1 MAKIASEEKQNIE
14 YKESWRDEYLK
25 WICGFAN
32 AQGGRIYIGVDDN
45 HEVVGVSDSKRL
57 MEDIPNKIV
66 TTLGIVA
73 EVNLHEAEGLEY
85 IEIVVNPSN
94 VPIAFK
100 GQYHYR
106 SGSTK
111 QELKGVA
118 LQQFLLKKMGLSW
131 DDMPVPYATIDD
143 IDRSAID
150 YFLRRSIASE
160 RMDEEEQNA
169 STEDVLRNLDLIT
182 PDGELKSAA
191 ILLFGKHVHKFF
203 PAAEFKIGRFHNDES
218 DLIIQDVVDCNL
230 IQMAGKVMDLLRSR
244 YLVSPIRYEGLQRIE
259 ELEIPQKALRELIYN
274 AIVHKLYSG
283 PAILMRVFDKSVE
296 LWNYG
301 LLPEELTPADLMKKH
316 ASYPRNRNIA
326 SVFYK
331 AGFIESWGRG
341 YKKIREEFEKAGHP
355 VPAVEESGGGV
366 LVTIK
371 RKTIEDII
379 ASREENGAVNGGL
392 NVGKYVGNENDINNC
407 ESDYIKDCG
416 KTNVGVNVGVN
427 DENVGVNVGVNDK
440 SGIVNNMEI
449 MNFSKRQLII
459 KEIINQNPMITAK
472 QMSETLS
479 VTKRTI
485 ERDLSILQKAGV
497 IRHEGSDK
505 SGIWVVLEPYN
516 SKE

>member
-1 MAKIASEEKQNIE
+1 MAKIAFEEKQNIE

-45 HEVVGVSDSKRL
+45 HEIVGISDSKRL

-73 EVNLHEAEGLEY
+73 EVNLHEADGLDY
-85 IEIVVNPSN
+85 IEIVVSPSN

-169 STEDVLRNLDLIT
+169 STEDVLRNLDLLT
-182 PDGELKSAA
+182 PEGELKSAA
-191 ILLFGKHVHKFF
+191 ILLFGKRVHKFF

-244 YLVSPIRYEGLQRIE
+244 YLVSPIRYEGMQRIE

-274 AIVHKLYSG
+274 SIVHKQYSG

-355 VPAVEESGGGV
+355 VPTVEESGGGV
-366 LVTIK
+366 LVTIQ
-371 RKTIEDII
+371 RKTVEEFI
-379 ASREENGAVNGGL
+379 AGREECDGVNGGL
-392 NVGKYVGNENDINNC
+392 NVGKNVGINIDLNSC
-407 ESDYIKDCG
+407 ESDDIKNCS
-416 KTNVGVNVGVN
+416 KT
-427 DENVGVNVGVNDK
+427 DVGVNVGVNDK
-440 SGIVNNMEI
+440 SGGLNNEGVGVNVGVNNI
-449 MNFSKRQLII
+449 KAMNFSRRQIII

-472 QMSETLS
+472 QMSEALS
-479 VTKRTI
+479 VTQRTI
-485 ERDLSILQKAGV
+485 ERDLSVLQKAKV

>member
-1 MAKIASEEKQNIE
+1 MAKIAFEENQNVE

-45 HEVVGVSDSKRL
+45 HEVVGVADSKRL

-66 TTLGIVA
+66 TMLGIVA
-73 EVNLHEAEGLEY
+73 EVNLHEADRLEY
-85 IEIVVNPSN
+85 IEIVVSSSN

-131 DDMPVPYATIDD
+131 DDMPVPHATLDD

-150 YFLRRSIASE
+150 YFLRRSVAAE
-160 RMDEEEQNA
+160 RMNEEEQNA

-182 PDGELKSAA
+182 PEGELKSAA
-191 ILLFGKHVHKFF
+191 ILLFGKRVHTFF

-274 AIVHKLYSG
+274 AIVHKQYSG

-355 VPAVEESGGGV
+355 VPTVEESGGGV
-366 LVTIK
+366 LVTIQ
-371 RKTIEDII
+371 RRTIEDII
-379 ASREENGAVNGGL
+379 ASREKSGGLNGGNVGGLNGGLTNDTTHCDTGISENDGNVNGGL
-392 NVGKYVGNENDINNC
+392 NDDLNPASGGLNDSRHVFVIN
-407 ESDYIKDCG
+407 SRQKRILSLIKL
-416 KTNVGVNVGVN
+416 KPSV
-427 DENVGVNVGVNDK
+427 
-440 SGIVNNMEI
+440 IVEQMATI
-449 MNFSKRQLII
+449 LSISKR
-459 KEIINQNPMITAK
+459 
-472 QMSETLS
+472 TL
-479 VTKRTI
+479 
-485 ERDLSILQKAGV
+485 ERDLSMLQKEGV
-497 IRHEGSDK
+497 IKHEGSK
-505 SGIWVVLEPYN
+505 KTGIWIILKPYN
-516 SKE
+516 ADIE